1 MKEPESPTASLGP
14 RILGL
19 VCLAVV
25 FAALTACTYRNY
37 TGERNPEDI
46 FHVICASGAVLG
58 SRGRGVFNQQVSYRA
73 RGAFEKGPVTFD
85 AATYPPGGHNDDES
99 PDEPINERT
108 VSFTGEGGKTYQL
121 TPVLVGRGTLLTAI
135 MAGEY
140 AGYEVRELPGGR
152 LVAVIP

>member
-1 MKEPESPTASLGP
+1 MKEPERPTASLGP
-14 RILGL
+14 RIPGL

-46 FHVICASGAVLG
+46 FHVICAGGAVLG
-58 SRGRGVFNQQVSYRA
+58 SRGRGVFNQQVSYHS

-85 AATYPPGGHNDDES
+85 AATYPPGGRSDDES
-99 PDEPINERT
+99 PGEAINERT
-108 VSFTGEGGKTYQL
+108 VSFTGEGGKSYNL
-121 TPVLVGRGTLLTAI
+121 IPVLVGQGTVLTTL

-152 LVAVIP
+152 LVARIR